1 MDGQKNVWSMDGQ
14 KKVIYK
20 TLVNG
25 NFLRQKQV
33 KFCLQNDGI
42 LT

>member
-25 NFLRQKQV
+25 NFDYHLLTSETSQ
-33 KFCLQNDGI
+33 I
-42 LT
+42 LFTE

>member
-25 NFLRQKQV
+25 NSADVRNQSDFVHRM
-33 KFCLQNDGI
+33 
-42 LT
+42 T